1 MRFLNIIQLRKI
13 SKLTM
18 KLYASLQMIQVGF
31 KRKLRVMQRFYETK
45 KKKGGP
51 QKFQIEYHLKR
62 GKGTTFLKIRIYP
75 KYMQYRGKKT
85 KECFTSCPIPPLRC
99 QAHLP
104 LIRFCKKKSL
114 CTCTTSYFLSF
125 LICISF

>member
-45 KKKGGP
+45 KKKGGAP
-51 QKFQIEYHLKR
+51 KVPNRIPSKERKR
-62 GKGTTFLKIRIYP
+62 NNFLKDQNLPEVHAIP
-75 KYMQYRGKKT
+75 WKKD
-85 KECFTSCPIPPLRC
+85 
-99 QAHLP
+99 
-104 LIRFCKKKSL
+104 
-114 CTCTTSYFLSF
+114 
-125 LICISF
+125 